1 MPFFKLADAEIHYEV
16 AGDGPAMLFLSAT
29 AWHADPWRMH
39 QLPEFSRDHKVVL
52 FDQRGTGRSK
62 TRSKDFSTARLAAD
76 AVALLDHLGIKRAIL
91 CGHSNGG
98 RVAQLIAI
106 EHKDR
111 VEKLILCSAGTN
123 QASTGVPIKL
133 CCELVEQGYDRYVRE
148 HALAVGST
156 KDFYEKNRD
165 LVEKFLDVRMSNPP
179 PLDIFLGHV
188 IGRST
193 SDTAGR
199 LGEITAPTLVM
210 VGDDEDHSAVD
221 KTHTEAARIL
231 ASSIPNARLVV
242 IQDAGHHYP
251 FLQPATT
258 HKHMRDFLAGR

>member
-1 MPFFKLADAEIHYEV
+1 MPVLTLADADIQYEV
-16 AGDGPAMLFLSAT
+16 TGQGPAMMFLSAT
-29 AWHADPWRMH
+29 AWHCEPWRMH
-39 QLPEFSRDHKVVL
+39 QLGEFSGDHRVIL

-62 TRSKDFSTARLAAD
+62 ARSKDFTTGRLAAD
-76 AVALLDHLGIKRAIL
+76 AIALLDHLGIARAIL

-133 CCELVEQGYDRYVRE
+133 CVELVEQGYDRYVRE
-148 HALAVGST
+148 HAIAVGST
-156 KDFYEKNRD
+156 KSFYAQNRA
-165 LVEKFLDVRMSNPP
+165 LVEKFIDVRMSNPP
-179 PLDIFLGHV
+179 PLDVFLGHV
-188 IGRST
+188 IGRSS

-199 LGEITAPTLVM
+199 LHEIAAPTLIM

-221 KTHTEAARIL
+221 KTHSEAARIQ
-231 ASSIPNARLVV
+231 ARAIPNAQLVV
-242 IQDAGHHYP
+242 MPDSGHHYP
-251 FLQPATT
+251 FLQPAAT
-258 HKHMRDFLAGR
+258 HRAIRAFLAGS